1 MASSTAPGFGLEAR
15 SEADRRDERPGDC
28 DARNTGGT
36 PSRTAANPPPLS
48 PDRYLGAFREHRR
61 YLNFASLGPASEPV
75 IEAGD
80 RLNRAAALADTA
92 SERLLAL
99 QQPRA
104 LASLARLSG
113 FREENITLVPN
124 TSSSLVQVAMGL
136 PEGTRVVAGGYQ
148 FPANVWPWRNA
159 ATGGRTTAHFIG
171 ALDEPV
177 TPELVAANLGASTD
191 VVSISAVDFRTG
203 YRADLAR
210 IREAIGDRLL
220 VVDAIQAFGVVEEDW
235 TLADVVVAGG
245 QKWMRAG
252 QGTGFMALSDRAL
265 ERLLPLAANWAGIED
280 SLDLH
285 RERHVPRHGAARF
298 DATRLSPVLAG
309 CFAEALE
316 LIEGVGPG
324 WVATEIAAR
333 YSLIENLAARNGL
346 RVLSEREPARR
357 AGIAVIEA
365 PSPEAALR
373 AAEAGFSFTRHDA
386 LRLRFSLHASTR
398 PAAIEELVSVL
409 AGT

>member
-1 MASSTAPGFGLEAR
+1 MSQTFGQASRHPPR
-15 SEADRRDERPGDC
+15 SIHADYD
-28 DARNTGGT
+28 
-36 PSRTAANPPPLS
+36 
-48 PDRYLGAFREHRR
+48 GAFREHPR
-61 YLNFASLGPASEPV
+61 YLNFASLGPVSEPV
-75 IEAGD
+75 IEASD
-80 RLNRAAALADTA
+80 RLSRAAALADAA
-92 SERLLAL
+92 SERLLSI

-104 LASLARLSG
+104 LASLARLSR
-113 FREENITLVPN
+113 FRTENITLVPN
-124 TSSSLVQVAMGL
+124 TSMALVQVALGL
-136 PEGTRVVAGGYQ
+136 PEGTRVVAGRYQ

-159 ATGGRTTAHFIG
+159 AASGRITAHFIG

-220 VVDAIQAFGVVEEDW
+220 VIDAIQAFGVIEEDW
-235 TLADVVVAGG
+235 TLADIVVAGG

-252 QGTGFMALSDRAL
+252 QGTGFMALSDSAL

-285 RERHVPRHGAARF
+285 RERHVLRHGAARF
-298 DATRLSPVLAG
+298 DATRLSPVLSG

-324 WVATEIAAR
+324 WIATEIAAR

-346 RVLSEREPARR
+346 RMLSEREPARR

-373 AAEAGFSFTRHDA
+373 AVEAGFSFTRHDA

-398 PAAIEELVSVL
+398 LPAVEELISVL